1 MGITTIRAKKDWC
14 YIGSSIKTMDGNLPR
29 PKRTTDRLLILM
41 MVGAGYVLLLL
52 FFQALHFGDGEG
64 KVGDPP
70 SGTLLR
76 AGEQIMELRDTYT
89 LARGVGWYNTVTWS
103 TCSTWSNDVDARWCD
118 GRSQCLAEY
127 DGTTGGHGSPTTSGQ
142 LIHQV
147 CAVYECTELNE
158 YDQRVFMMRRSIDC
172 KYYHKLSTVCG
183 DACVV
188 TAEVEMCLAWY
199 MLGSVITLRNMYVLL
214 KQAEEYWCTTLP
226 VIIHAVVTMN
236 IDTALFVYCYR
247 KTESGWYTGSV
258 GDTDDAS
265 LNYMSDNGSI
275 WLVEGPPRTLIS
287 RDTYDHT
294 GSTRRCGQTESSR
307 CMSVTEGVTSMTITI
322 YRQGPQNGGD
332 GKYLGSS
339 QNGDIVSDDDPL
351 RQPCSSQ
358 NIIFCGKDY
367 TFGYLSESEMCI
379 YGIRDYGLE
388 LTNLHDEKSDTN
400 YSEFIILP
408 DDGEP

>member
-29 PKRTTDRLLILM
+29 PKRTTDRLLKLM

-52 FFQALHFGDGEG
+52 FFQALHCGDGEG
-64 KVGDPP
+64 KVGDLP

-76 AGEQIMELRDTYT
+76 ADEQIMELRDTYT

-103 TCSTWSNDVDARWCD
+103 TCSTWSNDVDDRWRD
-118 GRSQCLAEY
+118 DRGQCLAES
-127 DGTTGGHGSPTTSGQ
+127 DGTTGGHRSSTTSGQ

-147 CAVYECTELNE
+147 CAVYECTEVNE
-158 YDQRVFMMRRSIDC
+158 CDQRVFRMRRSTDC
-172 KYYHKLSTVCG
+172 KYYHKLSTVGG

-188 TAEVEMCLAWY
+188 TAEFEMCLACY
-199 MLGSVITLRNMYVLL
+199 KPLT
-214 KQAEEYWCTTLP
+214 
-226 VIIHAVVTMN
+226 VIIHDVVMMN

-247 KTESGWYTGSV
+247 KTESGWDTGSV

-265 LNYMSDNGSI
+265 PNYMSDNGSI
-275 WLVEGPPRTLIS
+275 WLVEGPPCTLIS
-287 RDTYDHT
+287 RDIFDHT

-322 YRQGPQNGGD
+322 YRRGPQNGGD
-332 GKYLGSS
+332 DKYLGSS
-339 QNGDIVSDDDPL
+339 QNGDSVSDDSPL

-367 TFGYLSESEMCI
+367 TFGYLSESEICI
-379 YGIRDYGLE
+379 YGIRDYGLK

-400 YSEFIILP
+400 YSEFIMLLN
-408 DDGEP
+408 DGEP